1 MIKIAILQFPG
12 SNCEIESSAA
22 VKRAGM
28 QPVEFLWNGDYSHL
42 KALDG
47 YVIVGGFS
55 YEDRS
60 RAGVIASLDPV
71 MEIIR
76 QESEK
81 GKPVLGICNGAQILV
96 ETGMVPALPGY
107 RLGMALAPNR
117 REKDGHLLGTGYY
130 NEFTHLK
137 MGVNPNSTAFTRHL
151 ESGEI
156 IKIPLAHAEGRY
168 VIPDPLLREMVAND
182 QTPFQYCDSE
192 GRIEDSFPTNPNG
205 SALNLAAVTNPRGN
219 VMAIMPHPERVLDGD
234 PIFSSMRSYIE
245 SGYSR
250 PSATKFCAY
259 ERPEI
264 GVDTFAP
271 QPHSFELLIDLIITD
286 NTALSVQKALQVAG
300 IKAGIARKTHW
311 EVSHADGEAALRNSV
326 IQCGELFNSNK
337 EYVCDLSSDPST
349 IRILVHDHEDF
360 TGKQKLETLRN
371 RFHLNAVSDI
381 RHSTLWEITL
391 PHSDNGATLQKILDT
406 HILWNPFYQSAR
418 YYPNPDVNSP

>member
-1 MIKIAILQFPG
+1 MNKIAILQFPG
-12 SNCEIESSAA
+12 SNCEIESAAA

-96 ETGMVPALPGY
+96 ETGMVPALPRY

-117 REKDGHLLGTGYY
+117 REKDGHLLGTGFY
-130 NEFTHLK
+130 NVFAHLR
-137 MGVNPNSTAFTRHL
+137 MGVDPKSTAFTRHL
-151 ESGEI
+151 EPEEVI
-156 IKIPLAHAEGRY
+156 RIPLAHAEGRY
-168 VIPDPLLREMVAND
+168 VIPEPLLGQMIANS
-182 QTPFQYCDSE
+182 QTPFQYCDRE

-205 SALNLAAVTNPRGN
+205 SVHNLAAVTNPRGN
-219 VMAIMPHPERVLDGD
+219 VMAIMPHPERVPAGN
-234 PIFSSMRSYIE
+234 PIFSSMRAYIE
-245 SGYSR
+245 SGHAQ
-250 PSATKFCAY
+250 PSATKFCPF

-264 GVDTFAP
+264 SVGNFAP
-271 QPHSFELLIDLIITD
+271 QSHSFELLIDMIITD

-311 EVSHADGEAALRNSV
+311 EISHSGEEAVLRNSV
-326 IQCGELFNSNK
+326 NQCGELFNSNK

-349 IRILVHDHEDF
+349 VRILVHDHEDF

-371 RFHLNAVSDI
+371 RFHLNAVSNI

-391 PHSDNGATLQKILDT
+391 PHSDHGPTLQKLIDT

-418 YYPNPDVNSP
+418 YYPSPDVN

>member
-12 SNCEIESSAA
+12 SNCEIESAAA

-42 KALDG
+42 NGLDG

-96 ETGMVPALPGY
+96 ETGMVPALPSY

-117 REKDGHLLGTGYY
+117 REKDGHLLGTGFY
-130 NEFTHLK
+130 NVFAHLR

-151 ESGEI
+151 GPGEVI
-156 IKIPLAHAEGRY
+156 RIPLAHAEGRY
-168 VIPDPLLREMVAND
+168 VIPEPLLGQMVANE
-182 QTPFQYCDSE
+182 QTPFQYCDPE
-192 GRIEDSFPTNPNG
+192 GLIQDSFPTNPNG
-205 SALNLAAVTNPRGN
+205 SVHNLAAVTNPRGN
-219 VMAIMPHPERVLDGD
+219 VMAIMPHPERVPAGN
-234 PIFSSMRSYIE
+234 PIFSSMRAYIE
-245 SGYSR
+245 SGHSH
-250 PSATKFCAY
+250 PSATKFCAC

-264 GVDTFAP
+264 SVGTFAA

-300 IKAGIARKTHW
+300 IRAGIARKTHW
-311 EVSHADGEAALRNSV
+311 EISHAGEEAVLRNSV

-337 EYVCDLSSDPST
+337 EYVCNLSSDPST
-349 IRILVHDHEDF
+349 VRILVHDHEDF
-360 TGKQKLETLRN
+360 TGKQKLETLQN
-371 RFHLNAVSDI
+371 RFHLNALSDI
-381 RHSTLWEITL
+381 RHSTLWEISL
-391 PHSDNGATLQKILDT
+391 PCSDNGATLQKIFDT

-418 YYPNPDVNSP
+418 YYPCSDVN